1 MSINSSDYWRE
12 HLTMVA
18 DQIDALLHAT
28 GLSWDIEGT
37 GGGCDA
43 LVAYFEH
50 PADIGKESPR
60 LAYAMLT
67 SDLSVPEI
75 GVDSF
80 ATLGWYDNA
89 EELSD
94 AVAFADFGDE
104 YGAPMVLAEL
114 VDFVAETLNGWGF
127 LRFTSEARA
136 TRPMGAGFLYVR
148 GIYA

>member
-1 MSINSSDYWRE
+1 MNEMQALKIHE
-12 HLTMVA
+12 
-18 DQIDALLHAT
+18 QIDLLLHAT

-50 PADIGKESPR
+50 PADVGNESPR

-67 SDLSVPEI
+67 CDLSVPEI

-89 EELSD
+89 EELSE
-94 AVAFADFGDE
+94 AVAYADFGDE
-104 YGAPMVLAEL
+104 YGAPMLLDAL
-114 VDFVAETLNGWGF
+114 VDFVAETLSGWG
-127 LRFTSEARA
+127 
-136 TRPMGAGFLYVR
+136 V
-148 GIYA
+148 I

>member
-1 MSINSSDYWRE
+1 MNELQALRIHE
-12 HLTMVA
+12 
-18 DQIDALLHAT
+18 QIDLLLHMT

-80 ATLGWYDNA
+80 ATLGWYDDA

-114 VDFVAETLNGWGF
+114 VDFVADTLNGWG
-127 LRFTSEARA
+127 L
-136 TRPMGAGFLYVR
+136 L
-148 GIYA
+148 I

>member
-1 MSINSSDYWRE
+1 MNELQALRIHEQIN
-12 HLTMVA
+12 
-18 DQIDALLHAT
+18 ALLQAT
-28 GLSWDIEGT
+28 RLSWDIEGT
-37 GGGCDA
+37 GGGCAA
-43 LVAYFEH
+43 LVAYFDN

-80 ATLGWYDNA
+80 VTLGWYDDA

-94 AVAFADFGDE
+94 AVAYADFGDE

-114 VDFVAETLNGWGF
+114 VAFVAETLNGWG
-127 LRFTSEARA
+127 L
-136 TRPMGAGFLYVR
+136 L
-148 GIYA
+148 

>member
-1 MSINSSDYWRE
+1 MNE
-12 HLTMVA
+12 HQAKMIHE
-18 DQIDALLHAT
+18 QIDLLLHMT

-104 YGAPMVLAEL
+104 YGAQMVLAEL
-114 VDFVAETLNGWGF
+114 VDFVAETLEGWG
-127 LRFTSEARA
+127 L
-136 TRPMGAGFLYVR
+136 L
-148 GIYA
+148 I

>member
-1 MSINSSDYWRE
+1 MNELQALRIHE
-12 HLTMVA
+12 
-18 DQIDALLHAT
+18 QIDLLLHAT
-28 GLSWDIEGT
+28 CLSWDIEET

-60 LAYAMLT
+60 RAYAMLT
-67 SDLSVPEI
+67 SDLSVPQI

-94 AVAFADFGDE
+94 AVAFASFGDE
-104 YGAPMVLAEL
+104 YGAPMLLDAL
-114 VDFVAETLNGWGF
+114 VDFVAETLEGWG
-127 LRFTSEARA
+127 L
-136 TRPMGAGFLYVR
+136 LV
-148 GIYA
+148 